1 MPLLQISS
9 SCDLCIAHNVHSLN
23 LFALEP
29 PEFVP
34 TSQKFNYPMV
44 SSSDSATHIFLKKL
58 TNKWFPWCSR
68 NISWWNILGRTH
80 LLNSLQGRMMRT
92 PALQMM
98 VAPVLCSWMWA
109 NTQTIFFTMKSHSR
123 RKMKQQS
130 KILRSLPL
138 LINAVAVPGWHEL
151 FKNFYG

>member
-44 SSSDSATHIFLKKL
+44 SSSDSATHIFLKNPQ
-58 TNKWFPWCSR
+58 TNDSHDAPETYHDGIFW
-68 NISWWNILGRTH
+68 G
-80 LLNSLQGRMMRT
+80 
-92 PALQMM
+92 AL
-98 VAPVLCSWMWA
+98 
-109 NTQTIFFTMKSHSR
+109 IF
-123 RKMKQQS
+123 
-130 KILRSLPL
+130 
-138 LINAVAVPGWHEL
+138 
-151 FKNFYG
+151 